1 MAKQDRGGEAG
12 QYDGRVTGP
21 LAGEPRRRRPAG
33 RPASATRYRRAATW
47 LAWWVLLM
55 SLWVAVDDSFAPD
68 ELLVGAGLAAVA
80 ALAAEVACDQAGLRL
95 RIRAA
100 WLVRALVLPG
110 QVVQQTFM
118 VFAALAAGLFTKAP
132 LPRGRFRE
140 LPVQYGER
148 SRHPLGVTRRVLLT
162 GARSLAPNEFVLGI
176 DPERDVMITHQLVEE
191 R

>member
-1 MAKQDRGGEAG
+1 MAKQDRGGDAG
-12 QYDGRVTGP
+12 QNDGRVAGP
-21 LAGEPRRRRPAG
+21 LAGEPRSRRPASV
-33 RPASATRYRRAATW
+33 PWNRRVATW

-55 SLWVAVDDSFAPD
+55 SLWVAVDDSFESD

-80 ALAAEVACDQAGLRL
+80 ALAAEVACDQAELRL

-140 LPVQYGER
+140 LPVRYGDNT
-148 SRHPLGVTRRVLLT
+148 PLGVTSRVLLT